1 MKIRQLELQ
10 NFRCFE
16 HKTFEFSDQF
26 NVFIGDNGTGKTAIL
41 KALSNGASFVL
52 LFVREIPARDYQIDQ
67 DDIRHI
73 KYYKSEI
80 PTFERQFPF
89 KVSCQGII
97 NNHESSWHIQM
108 LNDNE
113 PRFSP
118 YNAQYI
124 FQQLVDQ
131 VSKGEDIILPLI
143 AYYGTNRLWMPETEN
158 DIKTIKPGSRL
169 QGYIDCLNPVSN
181 LRALLEWLK
190 TMEIASLQ
198 RGQVINLLDTVKT
211 VIISCIENCQEVKY
225 DILED
230 QLMVTFDNKTELPL
244 RMLSDG
250 FRTMLTMVADIAY
263 RAAVLNPQLGSEAA
277 KLTPGIV
284 LIDEIDLHLH
294 PKWQRRVVE
303 DLKRTFPNIQFFA
316 TTHSPF
322 IIQSLREGELID
334 LNNPDLIPAAEY
346 ENKYTEYIMEYIMHV
361 PNTNRNDRHQ
371 QMMETAERYYQMLE
385 NANNSSPEELE
396 NLKIELD
403 ELIEPYSD
411 DVAYHAF
418 LKMKRLAKL
427 GD

>member
-16 HKTFEFSDQF
+16 QKIFEFSDQF

-41 KALSNGASFVL
+41 KALSTGTSFVL
-52 LFVREIPARDYQIDQ
+52 LFVREIPTRDYQIDQ
-67 DDIRHI
+67 DDIRHL

-89 KVSCQGII
+89 KISCQGMI
-97 NNHESSWHIQM
+97 NNHESSWHIEM
-108 LNDNE
+108 LSDNE

-118 YNAQYI
+118 NNAEYI
-124 FQQLVDQ
+124 FKQLVDQ
-131 VSKGEDIILPLI
+131 VTKGEDIILPLI

-158 DIKTIKPGSRL
+158 EIKTIKPGSRL
-169 QGYIDCLNPVSN
+169 QGYIDCLNPVTN
-181 LRALLEWLK
+181 LKAILEWLK

-230 QLMVTFDNKTELPL
+230 QLMVTFDNKIELPL

-303 DLKRTFPNIQFFA
+303 DLKRTFPKIQFFA

-322 IIQSLREGELID
+322 IIQSLKANELINLD
-334 LNNPDLIPAAEY
+334 DRDGEY
-346 ENKYTEYIMEYIMHV
+346 VKKSIEDIVENVQGVEL
-361 PNTNRNDRHQ
+361 PQ
-371 QMMETAERYYQMLE
+371 QSERWKNMMEAAQEYYQVLE
-385 NANNSSPEELE
+385 QAENVSEEE
-396 NLKIELD
+396 IERLKYRLD
-403 ELIEPYSD
+403 ELSMPYSD
-411 DVAYHAF
+411 DPAYQAF
-418 LKMKRLAKL
+418 LKMERLARGL
-427 GD
+427 